1 MVPRRLAKLFVRADV
16 AELVDAHGSG
26 PCGGNPVEVQV
37 LSSAYPKQAHGVG
50 NPCANEHQERLGRL
64 PRSASKALSSE
75 DRAISRPT
83 STSEKSSA
91 VAIPSAP

>member
-1 MVPRRLAKLFVRADV
+1 MSRRDTESLQPPRFATRR
-16 AELVDAHGSG
+16 HPSR
-26 PCGGNPVEVQV
+26 NPVEVQV

-50 NPCANEHQERLGRL
+50 NPCANEHQEPLGRL
-64 PRSASKALSSE
+64 RRSASKALSSE